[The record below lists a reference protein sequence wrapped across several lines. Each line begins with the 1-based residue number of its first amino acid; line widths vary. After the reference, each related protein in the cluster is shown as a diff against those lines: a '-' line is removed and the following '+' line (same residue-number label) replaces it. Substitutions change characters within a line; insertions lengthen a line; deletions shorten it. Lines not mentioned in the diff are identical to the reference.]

1 MRTSDFIFFVVRVCC
16 LPSLQRIEGCV
27 KLLDNMWSEVGALAK
42 FLVSRVMFVAEQ
54 AAALAAQAAV
64 VSVPVDPRTTLEY
77 LSL

>member
-1 MRTSDFIFFVVRVCC
+1 M
-16 LPSLQRIEGCV
+16 Q
-27 KLLDNMWSEVGALAK
+27 LLDNMWSEVGALAK

-64 VSVPVDPRTTLEY
+64 VSVPVDPRTTVEY